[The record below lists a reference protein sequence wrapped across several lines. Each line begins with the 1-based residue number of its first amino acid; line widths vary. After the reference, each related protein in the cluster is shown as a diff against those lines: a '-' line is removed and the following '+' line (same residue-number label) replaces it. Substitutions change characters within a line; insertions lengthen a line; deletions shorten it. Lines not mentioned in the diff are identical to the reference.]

1 MTKHS
6 YVLKQLLPPVSYDPN
21 DLILSAELEA
31 EGKQLD
37 AAQQSAEQLLAEIHP
52 STATVSLPDW
62 ERVYGL
68 PDPCVTIEQS
78 LDQRR
83 AALDSK
89 VNAKGGQ
96 SIAYFVVL
104 AAMMGYPGATV
115 DEFPQATCNSDCNSE
130 LNSEDDGFFW
140 RLNLPAVTGGV
151 FQANCNSDCNSPLQ
165 SWGDEALECRIRKL
179 RPAHTTV
186 LFAYI

>member
-1 MTKHS
+1 MTKHAD
-6 YVLKQLLPPVSYDPN
+6 VLKQLLPPVSYDPN
-21 DLILSAELEA
+21 DPILSAELEA

-37 AAQQSAEQLLAEIHP
+37 AALQSADQLLAEMHP

-78 LDQRR
+78 IDQRR

-89 VNAKGGQ
+89 ANSHGGQ
-96 SIAYFVVL
+96 SIEYFVGL
-104 AAMMGYPGATV
+104 AAKMSYPGAMV
-115 DEFPQATCNSDCNSE
+115 DEFPLATCNSDCNAE
-130 LNSEDDGFFW
+130 LNSEDDGFVW
-140 RLNLPAVTGGV
+140 RLNLPASTGV
-151 FQANCNSDCNSPLQ
+151 FQATCNSDCNSPLQ

>member
-1 MTKHS
+1 MKHAD
-6 YVLKQLLPPVSYDPN
+6 VLKLCLPPVSYDPT
-21 DLILSAELEA
+21 DPILVAELEA

-37 AAQQSAEQLLAEIHP
+37 AAQQSADQLLAEMHP

-68 PDPCVTIEQS
+68 PDPCVTIAHS
-78 LDQRR
+78 IDQRR
-83 AALDSK
+83 AALNSK
-89 VNAKGGQ
+89 ANAKGGQ
-96 SIAYFVVL
+96 SIAYFVGL
-104 AAMMGYPGATV
+104 AAIMGYPGATV
-115 DEFPQATCNSDCNSE
+115 DEFPMATCNSDCNAE

-140 RLNLPAVTGGV
+140 RLNLPAATGGV
-151 FQANCNSDCNSPLQ
+151 FQATCNSDCNSPLQ